1 MKRAQKVIFYK
12 SAFNSKWYWHVT
24 AANGK
29 ILSDSGQGYVRLA
42 DCRRGYDLVRNK
54 ETLMEIKC

>member
-1 MKRAQKVIFYK
+1 MKRAQEVIFYK

-42 DCRRGYDLVRNK
+42 DCRRGYIGLVSCQN
-54 ETLMEIKC
+54 